1 MKTLKKSI
9 LLLASL
15 VVAVSAASCIN
26 DELTEPQKELAVKE
40 LATVDEQAA
49 SMEAT
54 LADIEALQT
63 SAEGL
68 DDELTSVVSSIENH
82 IADLKAGASLLDGT
96 LATLEMQKELA
107 EVMAAIEFG
116 AEATKG
122 GATLTKA
129 VASVDKKAE
138 SWLGKHF
145 AAYYPAAKAE
155 AAAAARLAALDLK
168 TQKLSVEAILSDV
181 EAGLR
186 KNADK
191 EELTAL
197 AAKIESN
204 ADEVAELLA
213 ALTETRTE
221 VETEYAET
229 VETAVTD
236 PSGFDLPA
244 LKQFNSAVAGTLAEA
259 DNSLAGLIARVE
271 ACVEQL
277 EDIKTRLG
285 NLETDI
291 KDLEGLLDMIQS
303 VTFMSEFSAENAIA
317 YYNLGSE
324 SRPDGKKVRTA
335 QGTIDLRYVIRPASA
350 AKALTASDLWDDEVK
365 VFGYYANTITK
376 AAPETFDFNITNVT
390 ADEAGNGIVTVTVSA
405 ASLNESFYFKETGAK
420 LALSIATG
428 KTDLTSK
435 FVEIVP
441 KDASN
446 AVYVESIELSAKSIE
461 IDNGTKAD
469 LDAYITP
476 DNVTVGGVTW
486 TTSNADVL
494 TVTENGVIEGKSV
507 GSAVIT
513 ATTKG
518 VDEWGN
524 ALTATCTVKVNPS
537 IKIFGSDSVEEGKT
551 TTLTVQSPTFI
562 SPEYITW
569 EIGTFTSKNADGTP
583 SGFSTNQA
591 FASVDDSGNVSG
603 LKMYYN
609 TSDAVKDYVPLMV
622 KCTIDGAVPVVL
634 YHEIRVIAVQPLGI
648 SIDGLSDADNQ
659 TSTKVGTAIGL
670 YGTMKP
676 EGISDE
682 YFKLSYLGASDGY
695 FAANNVGT
703 TTVTVSIQNGGTGKY
718 SYFYP
723 KGKGL
728 SRNITVNVEPY
739 YVESITLPESYT
751 LEAGLSTTLVPVFTS
766 DVPGKDPSYL
776 DLEWVSSNPSVA
788 EVDNK
793 SGEVKAVSKGTAV
806 ITATTSHAHAVPN
819 GASQKSASCSVTVT
833 ESGVKIN
840 VGDYYY
846 SDGTWSETLD
856 NSKTLVGVICRIASP
871 SSVDTKIPSEFM
883 HGYVVSVDEVSSALA
898 KGTSVYRSHF
908 LTWAVNN
915 GYASPQENNG
925 NCTWGEATAEV
936 AQGYN
941 NTLAFSAWTD
951 NIANQDYQGYHGWTL
966 YLSGGALE
974 TYRNNHKVDKEKNT
988 DWYVPSQKEMTFL
1001 SDDVL
1006 ATVNNS
1012 LTAAGK
1018 TAITSQDYWTSSISD
1033 QSYVAINPV
1042 NKTGSAGGVVTT
1054 VKPVRFFLA
1063 F

>member
-26 DELTEPQKELAVKE
+26 DELTEPQKETAVKE

-54 LADIEALQT
+54 LADLEALLT

-68 DDELTSVVSSIENH
+68 DDELASVVSSIENH
-82 IADLKAGASLLDGT
+82 IADLKAGATLLDGT
-96 LATLEMQKELA
+96 LATLERQKELA

-122 GATLTKA
+122 GAALTKA
-129 VASVDKKAE
+129 VASVDKRAE

-155 AAAAARLAALDLK
+155 ASAAARLASLDLK
-168 TQKLSVEAILSDV
+168 TQKISVEAILSDV

-186 KNADK
+186 KDADK

-197 AAKIESN
+197 AAKIDSN
-204 ADEVAELLA
+204 ADEMAELLA
-213 ALTETRTE
+213 ALAATRTE

-229 VETAVTD
+229 IETAVTD

-271 ACVEQL
+271 ACEAQL
-277 EDIKTRLG
+277 EDIRTRL
-285 NLETDI
+285 D
-291 KDLEGLLDMIQS
+291 DLESTVADLNELLGMIQS

-317 YYNLGSE
+317 YYNLGTE
-324 SRPDGKKVRTA
+324 SRDDGKKVRNP
-335 QGTIDLRYVIRPASA
+335 QGTIDLRYIIRPASA
-350 AKALTASDLWDDEVK
+350 AQALTVTDLWDNEVK
-365 VFGYYANTITK
+365 VFGYYAKAITK
-376 AAPETFDFNITNVT
+376 SALETFDFDITNVT

-405 ASLNESFYFKETGAK
+405 ESLGESFYFKETGAK

-441 KDASN
+441 KDASST
-446 AVYVESIELSAKSIE
+446 VYVESVELSAKSLE
-461 IDNGTKAD
+461 IDNGQTAD
-469 LDAYITP
+469 IDAYITP
-476 DNVTVGGVTW
+476 GNATEGGVIW

-513 ATTKG
+513 VTTKG

-569 EIGTFTSKNADGTP
+569 EIGTFNSKNADGTP

-603 LKMYYN
+603 LKIYYN
-609 TSDAVKDYVPLMV
+609 NSETVKDYVPLMV

-648 SIDGLSDADNQ
+648 SINGLSDADTEIYRKQ
-659 TSTKVGTAIGL
+659 GAGIDLTATI
-670 YGTMKP
+670 KP
-676 EGISDE
+676 AEVNSE
-682 YFKLSYLGASDGY
+682 YFKVSGLATGYVAFEGY
-695 FAANNVGT
+695 FAASEIGVANVSY
-703 TTVTVSIQNGGTGKY
+703 SIQPGGTGQY
-718 SYFYP
+718 NYFYP
-723 KGKGL
+723 KGKSI
-728 SRNITVNVEPY
+728 SRNITVVVEPC
-739 YVESITLPESYT
+739 YVESISLPATHDMLLEQTATLTPT
-751 LEAGLSTTLVPVFTS
+751 MTS
-766 DVPGKDPSYL
+766 DVEGKDPTYP
-776 DLEWVSSNPSVA
+776 DLIWTSSAPEIVSIN
-788 EVDNK
+788 ETT
-793 SGEVKAVSKGTAV
+793 GEMTALKEGSATV
-806 ITATTSHAHAVPN
+806 TATTSHADAVPS
-819 GASQKSASCSVTVT
+819 GQAQKSASCVVTVKKPT
-833 ESGVKIN
+833 APIAI
-840 VGDYYY
+840 GDYYY
-846 SDGTWSETLD
+846 SDGTWSTERD
-856 NSKTLVGVICRIASP
+856 NSKTVVGIVFSKVGATTTDTKLGTDHPQCYNGLVVSLEEATTAWQSSA
-871 SSVDTKIPSEFM
+871 SSV
-883 HGYVVSVDEVSSALA
+883 SSWASTNL
-898 KGTSVYRSHF
+898 SYSD
-908 LTWAVNN
+908 LTNYDKTN
-915 GYASPQENNG
+915 GYSNTIALKAYNEQNSANKVLAVDGTAPSAGAPGLSSGWYLPSYKELSLLAESYATIKDKLASVGTALDATTPNYNIGSG
-925 NCTWGEATAEV
+925 NTADTYRYWASTESSSSSSWGCCV
-936 AQGYN
+936 QFSNCSMMSNQGKNKNYYRVRYI
-941 NTLAFSAWTD
+941 LAF
-951 NIANQDYQGYHGWTL
+951 
-966 YLSGGALE
+966 
-974 TYRNNHKVDKEKNT
+974 
-988 DWYVPSQKEMTFL
+988 
-1001 SDDVL
+1001 
-1006 ATVNNS
+1006 
-1012 LTAAGK
+1012 
-1018 TAITSQDYWTSSISD
+1018 
-1033 QSYVAINPV
+1033 
-1042 NKTGSAGGVVTT
+1042 
-1054 VKPVRFFLA
+1054 
-1063 F
+1063 